1 MRTALDSNI
10 LSAIWSEE
18 TPAERISQRL
28 GEAQE
33 MGAIVLSPIAYSEL
47 HAHPRISPDSLR
59 QRLNEAGIQ
68 VDLDLN
74 ESVWAE
80 AGKRYAVYA
89 ERKRR
94 ATGEFPKRLLADFV
108 VGAHALLHADRL
120 MTTDV
125 RRYHTYFPELV
136 LPDVLS

>member
-1 MRTALDSNI
+1 VRTALDSNI
-10 LSAIWSEE
+10 LSAIWSNE
-18 TPAERISQRL
+18 TPADLISQHL
-28 GEAQE
+28 QKAKQ
-33 MGAIVLSPIAYSEL
+33 MGAVVLSPIAYSEL
-47 HAHPRISPDSLR
+47 HAHPRMSPDSLR
-59 QRLNEAGIQ
+59 QRLNEVGIQ
-68 VDLDLN
+68 VDFDLN

-80 AGKRYAVYA
+80 AGKRYATYA

-125 RRYHTYFPELV
+125 RRYRTYFPELL

>member
-1 MRTALDSNI
+1 LDSNI
-10 LSAIWSEE
+10 LSAIWSDE
-18 TPAERISQRL
+18 TRAELILQHL
-28 GEAQE
+28 QKAKQI
-33 MGAIVLSPIAYSEL
+33 GAVVLSPIAYSEL
-47 HAHPRISPDSLR
+47 HAHPRMSPHLLL
-59 QRLNEAGIQ
+59 QRLDEASIQ
-68 VDLDLN
+68 VDFDLN

-80 AGKRYAVYA
+80 AGKRYATYA

-125 RRYHTYFPELV
+125 RRYRTYFPEL
-136 LPDVLS
+136 LLSDVLS